1 MKNTTEKKWYILRTG
16 SGKENKVKY
25 YIENEIQHLGI
36 KENIGKVLVP
46 VKNIINIRNGKKM
59 KKEKIYYPGYV
70 LIETCL
76 KTKVEQTI
84 KNIPGVISFLSEK
97 KGGNPI
103 PMRKDEVNSMFGI
116 VNELSERNASISVSF
131 ILGEKVKIR
140 DGTFVGFD
148 GTIEKIHE
156 ETVSLSV
163 LIFGRKTPLSLSLTQ
178 IEKII

>member
-1 MKNTTEKKWYILRTG
+1 MKNPNEKKWYILRTV
-16 SGKENKVKY
+16 SGKENQVKY

-46 VKNIINIRNGKKM
+46 VKKIIKIRNGKKN

-76 KTKVEQTI
+76 KSQVEHTI
-84 KNIPGVISFLSEK
+84 KKIPGVISFLSEK
-97 KGGNPI
+97 KGGHPI
-103 PMRKDEVNSMFGI
+103 PMRKSEVNRMFGI

-131 ILGEKVKIR
+131 ILGEKVKII
-140 DGTFVGFD
+140 DGPFVGFY

-156 ETVSLSV
+156 EKVSLSV
-163 LIFGRKTPLSLSLTQ
+163 LIFGRKTPLDLSLTQ

>member
-1 MKNTTEKKWYILRTG
+1 MKKTHEKQWYILRTV
-16 SGKENKVKY
+16 SGKENQVKY

-46 VKNIINIRNGKKM
+46 VKKIIQIRNGKKI

-76 KTKVEQTI
+76 KSQVEQTL

-97 KGGNPI
+97 KGGHPI
-103 PMRKDEVNSMFGI
+103 PMRKYEVNRMFGI
-116 VNELSERNASISVSF
+116 VNELSERNASVSF
-131 ILGEKVKIR
+131 IRGEKVKII
-140 DGTFVGFD
+140 DGTFVGFS

-156 ETVSLSV
+156 EKVSLSV
-163 LIFGRKTPLSLSLTQ
+163 LIFGRKTPLYLSLTQ